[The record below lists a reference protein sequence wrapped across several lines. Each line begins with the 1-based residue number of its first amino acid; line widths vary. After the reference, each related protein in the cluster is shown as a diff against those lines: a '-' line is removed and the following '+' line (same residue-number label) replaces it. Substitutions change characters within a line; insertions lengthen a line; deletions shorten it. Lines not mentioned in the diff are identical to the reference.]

1 MVTFHVITSYIT
13 MCCFVILHNCFGG
26 DTVNY
31 RDLLNRCKQQPGWL
45 ASSDEK
51 KKLAQAKYVEWVE
64 NMDREHKKNKTT
76 QYKG

>member
-1 MVTFHVITSYIT
+1 M
-13 MCCFVILHNCFGG
+13 
-26 DTVNY
+26 NY